1 MCSYLQTYH
10 SFTAAGKPSVTF
22 NYLLA
27 TPDTIEEGESLPLI
41 VCLHGAGERGTDP
54 SLIKVHGIPKYL
66 DAGLPVRAIILA
78 PQITDPRYVWNNYVD
93 ELHELIETVVNEHNV
108 DRSKISLTGLSM
120 GGYGTWEMGLRFGN
134 YFSALAPICGG
145 GMSWRCGALSNVPIR
160 TFHGDAD
167 GVVPLGATVEMV
179 DAVKRYGGHAEL
191 TVLPGVGHDSW
202 VFAYEKTDLIEW
214 LVSQTAN
221 K

>member
-1 MCSYLQTYH
+1 MYTYSQAYH
-10 SFTAAGKPSVTF
+10 QFTATGKPSVTF

-27 TPDTIEEGESLPLI
+27 VPETMEKGESLPMI

-66 DAGLPVRAIILA
+66 DGGLSVRAVILA

-93 ELHELIETVVNEHNV
+93 ELYELIETVADEYTV
-108 DRSKISLTGLSM
+108 DRSKIALTGLSM
-120 GGYGTWEMGLRFGN
+120 GGFGTWEMGLRFGN

-145 GMSWRCGALSNVPIR
+145 GMSWRCEALKNMPIR

-167 GVVPLGATVEMV
+167 NTVPLSASVEMV
-179 DAVKRYGGHAEL
+179 TAVNNRGGNAEL

-202 VFAYEKTDLIEW
+202 SYAYEKTDLVEW
-214 LVSQTAN
+214 LVAQTAN